1 MRGISP
7 KRHIRHHGREE
18 KTHRGEIWKNQPYF
32 LAGYFLPFPSG
43 IGKTAFQE
51 LKCVS
56 EHSFLQG
63 QVAPS
68 APVPI
73 PRRTQGRARAGLSSR
88 GTLKRLF
95 LPCIGRRLLLTGWR
109 KGGNGGH
116 PAEGQRPRMREEG
129 RREKSLAGHRRP
141 EKREGKEGTSCP
153 STATGGHKGTDSRM
167 GRMREEGQEEI
178 STVGG
183 LHRGGQSE
191 PHQETFAG
199 KIFS

>member
-1 MRGISP
+1 M
-7 KRHIRHHGREE
+7 
-18 KTHRGEIWKNQPYF
+18 HRGGLFKGSRFFQRGRLHAVGFRAREISRHEKRYWLNKFF
-32 LAGYFLPFPSG
+32 LWQNPEIA
-43 IGKTAFQE
+43 KA
-51 LKCVS
+51 
-56 EHSFLQG
+56 HSYLEGRKILSQG

-129 RREKSLAGHRRP
+129 RREKSLEGHRRP

-183 LHRGGQSE
+183 QN
-191 PHQETFAG
+191 PF
-199 KIFS
+199 